1 VVLCLQVGEVVR
13 GVVQTIKPYGAFIN
27 LGGDVGLLH
36 VSQISH
42 QRISNLD
49 KVLKEGEQLKV
60 GG

>member
-1 VVLCLQVGEVVR
+1 
-13 GVVQTIKPYGAFIN
+13 VQTVKPYGAFIK

-36 VSQISH
+36 ISQVSH

-60 GG
+60 GE